1 MLTALKVAKAK
12 ADGKALRLGD
22 GGGLYLLVR
31 PTGSKAWVYRA
42 TVDGKR
48 RDIGLGGFP
57 AVGLAKARERAQE
70 HREAVADGRNPIA
83 ERRRRAVPTFGDA
96 VEAVFAANSHWS
108 ARHAETWRATLAKH
122 AAPLWERPIDRID
135 RQDVLACLTPMWAE
149 IAETGRRTRA
159 TLRQVMRWAIAH
171 GYREDNPAGEA
182 IEGAL
187 PRVRRHQ
194 VHHRALGYRDA
205 PAAYEAI
212 GTASAAALVPS
223 LPDAHGEPVRR
234 SAGRDVGGDRRRR
247 ARMAH
252 TGGAHEG
259 PPSASRAAIGR
270 GYDRPGASAGV
281 QRWLRARVSVAS
293 QDARAGDGTRR
304 AQSAAG
310 RRGRNHGPRPTR
322 HFPRL
327 GGRDDRGIVGGDGGQ
342 LGARDRQRDGAGLRK
357 ERPSGSTPGV
367 DGRMGRVPDGLD
379 DRDRRRWKGPP
390 RAAPSICGPSYG
402 LGRCIRRRAA

>member
-83 ERRRRAVPTFGDA
+83 ERRRRAVPTFGAA
-96 VEAVFAANSHWS
+96 VEAVFEANSHWS

-212 GTASAAALVPS
+212 GTASAAALCLRFLMLTASRSGEARGATWAEIDGDAREWRIPAERMKARLPHRVPLS
-223 LPDAHGEPVRR
+223 GAALAVLAQARAFNDGSGLVFPSPVKMREPVTARGALKALQAVADVTTVHGLRATFRDWAGETTGASWAAMEASLAHATGNATERAYAR
-234 SAGRDVGGDRRRR
+234 SDLFDQRR
-247 ARMAH
+247 ALMDAW
-252 TGGAHEG
+252 GAFL
-259 PPSASRAAIGR
+259 IG
-270 GYDRPGASAGV
+270 
-281 QRWLRARVSVAS
+281 
-293 QDARAGDGTRR
+293 
-304 AQSAAG
+304 
-310 RRGRNHGPRPTR
+310 
-322 HFPRL
+322 
-327 GGRDDRGIVGGDGGQ
+327 
-342 LGARDRQRDGAGLRK
+342 
-357 ERPSGSTPGV
+357 
-367 DGRMGRVPDGLD
+367 
-379 DRDRRRWKGPP
+379 
-390 RAAPSICGPSYG
+390 
-402 LGRCIRRRAA
+402 